1 MFAMKF
7 AEIQIMIMTLENIL
21 VKMATLVVET
31 DVTQIAKL
39 KMVSTVLVG
48 QQHLQIL
55 VMKNAEM
62 IMT

>member
-1 MFAMKF
+1 
-7 AEIQIMIMTLENIL
+7 MIMTLENIL